1 MKQWQKFYN
10 QLKKILFLL
19 LFQGKSILLFYYIYF
34 YKFRCVDDG
43 YCLLEQANL
52 IQQYVEKKLGK
63 LYKIDETIGKSLL
76 KIDDDDD
83 DEEENDL
90 KDRKSMII
98 SDDDENSHLSLNDHQ
113 NSLINETKK
122 HISSNDNNNVDLS
135 PSLTTNNRLS
145 PSLSVPSPSKDTP
158 SPGEITKAIS
168 PSSLSEASPI
178 LD

>member
-1 MKQWQKFYN
+1 MFL
-10 QLKKILFLL
+10 LKKSL
-19 LFQGKSILLFYYIYF
+19 
-34 YKFRCVDDG
+34 FRCVDDG
-43 YCLLEQANL
+43 YCSLEQANL

-76 KIDDDDD
+76 IIDEDDDD
-83 DEEENDL
+83 DEIDL

-98 SDDDENSHLSLNDHQ
+98 SDDENSHSSPNG
-113 NSLINETKK
+113 NRITESGK
-122 HISSNDNNNVDLS
+122 HISSNDNVALS
-135 PSLTTNNRLS
+135 PSLTTNNRFS
-145 PSLSVPSPSKDTP
+145 PSPPSKSNL